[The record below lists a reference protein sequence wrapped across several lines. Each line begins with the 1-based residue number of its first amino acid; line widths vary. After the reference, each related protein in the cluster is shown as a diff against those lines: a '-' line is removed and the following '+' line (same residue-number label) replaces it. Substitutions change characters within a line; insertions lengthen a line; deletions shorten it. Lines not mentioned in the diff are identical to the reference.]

1 MTPPLDKSRPVAVS
15 FDDVYV
21 VFGDDGDGTALQMAQ
36 DGVGR
41 DDVMDASSANV
52 ALSGVSFDVYEGE
65 FFCVMG
71 LSGCGKSTL
80 VRCVNR
86 LVNPSSGTVTVNGSD
101 ITGMSKGEL
110 KEARRTQFAMV
121 FQGYGLMP
129 HRTVLENVA
138 WGLRLNQVPKE
149 DRQDRAAEVLRNVG
163 LAQWADSYPSG
174 LSGGMKQRVG
184 IARAMAMD
192 TPILLMDE
200 PFSEID
206 PILRRT
212 LQKEIKDLHQ
222 TVNKTIIF
230 ITHKTNE
237 ALMLA
242 DRMAVM
248 RDGKVVQVDEPH
260 YLAMHPAD
268 DYVREFILEVRE
280 EDILTAELLMNRRI
294 FSVQED
300 VMASAVR
307 DLMEQ
312 RGVEHALVVNEV
324 GVYAGTATVASVDA
338 ALATMD
344 VPITDTA
351 LMLEPVVRPAMDMA
365 TLLRR
370 AVMAHASLP
379 VVGPTGVLA
388 GEITLESLS
397 EASRR
402 SED

>member
-1 MTPPLDKSRPVAVS
+1 MTLTPNTDRPVAVS

-21 VFGDDGDGTALQMAQ
+21 TFGDDGDGTALQHSK
-36 DGVGR
+36 DGQSRGEI
-41 DDVMDASSANV
+41 MDSLGV
-52 ALSGVSFDVYEGE
+52 TIALAGVSFDVYEGE

-71 LSGCGKSTL
+71 LSGSGKSTL

-86 LVNPSSGTVTVNGSD
+86 LVNPSHGKITVNGSE
-101 ITGMSKGEL
+101 ITAMTKDEL

-138 WGLRLNQVPKE
+138 WGLRLNKVPKE
-149 DRQDRAAEVLRNVG
+149 DRQDKAAEVLRNVG
-163 LAQWADSYPSG
+163 LEQWSGAYPSG

-230 ITHKTNE
+230 ITHNTNE

-248 RDGKVVQVDEPH
+248 RDGKVVQIDEPH

-268 DYVREFILEVRE
+268 DYVRDFILEVRE
-280 EDILTAELLMNRRI
+280 EDILTAELIMNRRI
-294 FSVQED
+294 FTVRED
-300 VMASAVR
+300 VLASTALELMAA
-307 DLMEQ
+307 
-312 RGVEHALVVNEV
+312 RGTDHALVVNEV
-324 GVYAGTATVASVDA
+324 GVYVGTATVASVEA
-338 ALATMD
+338 ALNNMD
-344 VPITDTA
+344 VPVTDTA
-351 LMLEPVVRPAMDMA
+351 LLLDPVVRPAMDMA

-370 AVMAHASLP
+370 AVLAHASLP
-379 VVGPTGVLA
+379 VVGPTGVVG
-388 GEITLESLS
+388 GEITLEALA
-397 EASRR
+397 EAS
-402 SED
+402 SGDKD

>member
-1 MTPPLDKSRPVAVS
+1 MTLTPNNSRRVAVS

-21 VFGDDGDGTALQMAQ
+21 IFGDDSDGTALQHSK
-36 DGVGR
+36 DGSSR
-41 DDVMDASSANV
+41 DEIMDSLGV
-52 ALSGVSFDVYEGE
+52 TIALAGVSFDVYEGE

-71 LSGCGKSTL
+71 LSGSGKSTL

-86 LVNPSSGTVTVNGSD
+86 LVNTSHGSITVNGSE
-101 ITGMSKGEL
+101 ITAMSKDEL

-138 WGLRLNQVPKE
+138 WGLRLNKVPKE
-149 DRQDRAAEVLRNVG
+149 DRQEKAAEVLRNVG
-163 LAQWADSYPSG
+163 LEQWAGSYPSG

-206 PILRRT
+206 PIRRRT
-212 LQKEIKDLHQ
+212 LQRELKDLHQ

-230 ITHKTNE
+230 ITHNTNE

-248 RDGKVVQVDEPH
+248 RDGKVVQIDEPH
-260 YLAMHPAD
+260 HLAMHPAD
-268 DYVREFILEVRE
+268 DYVRDFILEVRE
-280 EDILTAELLMNRRI
+280 EDILTAEAIMNRRI
-294 FSVQED
+294 FTVRED
-300 VMASAVR
+300 VMASTAME
-307 DLMEQ
+307 LMEA
-312 RGVEHALVVNEV
+312 RGTDHALVVNEV
-324 GVYAGTATVASVDA
+324 GVYVGTATNTSIEA
-338 ALATMD
+338 ALTTRD
-344 VPITDTA
+344 VQVTDTA
-351 LMLEPVVRPAMDMA
+351 LLLDPVVRPAMDMA

-370 AVMAHASLP
+370 AVLAHASLP
-379 VVGPTGVLA
+379 VVGPTGVVG
-388 GEITLESLS
+388 GEITLERLAEVSGGD
-397 EASRR
+397 R
-402 SED
+402 

>member
-1 MTPPLDKSRPVAVS
+1 MTLTPNTDRPVAVS

-21 VFGDDGDGTALQMAQ
+21 TFGDDGDGTALQHSK
-36 DGVGR
+36 DGQSR
-41 DDVMDASSANV
+41 SEIMDSLGV
-52 ALSGVSFDVYEGE
+52 TIALAGVSFDVYEGE

-71 LSGCGKSTL
+71 LSGSGKSTL

-86 LVNPSSGTVTVNGSD
+86 LVNPSHGKITVNGSE
-101 ITGMSKGEL
+101 ITAMTKDEL

-138 WGLRLNQVPKE
+138 WGLRLNKVPKE
-149 DRQDRAAEVLRNVG
+149 DRQDKAAEVLRNVG
-163 LAQWADSYPSG
+163 LEQWSGAYPSG

-230 ITHKTNE
+230 ITHNTNE

-248 RDGKVVQVDEPH
+248 RDGKVVQIDEPH

-268 DYVREFILEVRE
+268 DYVRDFILEVRE
-280 EDILTAELLMNRRI
+280 EDILTAELIMNRRI
-294 FSVQED
+294 FTVRED
-300 VMASAVR
+300 VMASTALE
-307 DLMEQ
+307 LMAA
-312 RGVEHALVVNEV
+312 RGTDHALVVNEV
-324 GVYAGTATVASVDA
+324 GVYVGTATVASVEA
-338 ALATMD
+338 ALNNMD
-344 VPITDTA
+344 VPVTDTA
-351 LMLEPVVRPAMDMA
+351 LLLDPVVRPAMDMA

-370 AVMAHASLP
+370 AVLAHASLP
-379 VVGPTGVLA
+379 VVGPTGVVG
-388 GEITLESLS
+388 GEITLEALA
-397 EASRR
+397 EAS
-402 SED
+402 SGDKD

>member
-1 MTPPLDKSRPVAVS
+1 MRPSLNTNRPVAVS

-21 VFGDDGDGTALQMAQ
+21 VFGDDKDGTALQLAR
-36 DGVGR
+36 DGASHEE
-41 DDVMDASSANV
+41 VMDSKSANV

-71 LSGCGKSTL
+71 LSGSGKSTL

-86 LVNPSSGTVTVNGSD
+86 LVNPSSGTVMVNGAD
-101 ITGMSKGEL
+101 ITAMSKGEL

-138 WGLRLNQVPKE
+138 WGLKLNQVPKDE
-149 DRQDRAAEVLRNVG
+149 RRERAAEVLRNVG
-163 LAQWADSYPSG
+163 LAQWADYYPSG

-206 PILRRT
+206 PILRRA

-222 TVNKTIIF
+222 TVNKTVIF
-230 ITHKTNE
+230 ITHNTNE

-248 RDGKVVQVDEPH
+248 RDGKVVQIDEPH
-260 YLAMHPAD
+260 YLAMHPVD

-280 EDILTAELLMNRRI
+280 EDIVTAELIMNRRI
-294 FSVQED
+294 FSVRVD
-300 VMASAVR
+300 VMASLVSE
-307 DLMEQ
+307 LMEQ
-312 RGVEHALVVNEV
+312 RGVEHVLVVNDV
-324 GVYAGTATVASVDA
+324 GVYVGTATMASINA
-338 ALATMD
+338 ALESRD
-344 VPITDTA
+344 VPVTDTA

-365 TLLRR
+365 TMLRR
-370 AVMAHASLP
+370 AVLAHASLP

-388 GEITLESLS
+388 GEIGLEILL
-397 EASRR
+397 EASTR

>member
-1 MTPPLDKSRPVAVS
+1 MRPSLNTNRPVAVS

-21 VFGDDGDGTALQMAQ
+21 VFGDDKDGTALQMAR
-36 DGVGR
+36 DGASH
-41 DDVMDASSANV
+41 DEVMESTTANA

-86 LVNPSSGTVTVNGSD
+86 LVNPSSGTVMVNGTD
-101 ITGMSKGEL
+101 ITAMSQGEL

-138 WGLRLNQVPKE
+138 WGLKLNQVPKDE
-149 DRQDRAAEVLRNVG
+149 RRERAADVLSNVG

-212 LQKEIKDLHQ
+212 LQKEIRDLHQ
-222 TVNKTIIF
+222 SFNKTVIF
-230 ITHKTNE
+230 ITHNTNE

-248 RDGKVVQVDEPH
+248 RDGKVVQIDEPH
-260 YLAMHPAD
+260 YLAMHPVD

-280 EDILTAELLMNRRI
+280 EDIVTAELIMNRRI
-294 FSVQED
+294 FSVRVD
-300 VMASAVR
+300 VMASLVSE
-307 DLMEQ
+307 LMEQ
-312 RGVEHALVVNEV
+312 RGVEHVLVVNEV
-324 GVYAGTATVASVDA
+324 GVYVGTATMASINA
-338 ALATMD
+338 ALESRD
-344 VPITDTA
+344 VPVTDTA

-365 TLLRR
+365 TMLRR
-370 AVMAHASLP
+370 AVLAHASLP

-388 GEITLESLS
+388 GEIGLETLL
-397 EASRR
+397 EASTR

>member
-1 MTPPLDKSRPVAVS
+1 MRPLLNTNRPVAVS

-21 VFGDDGDGTALQMAQ
+21 VFGDDKDGTALQMAR
-36 DGVGR
+36 DGASH
-41 DDVMDASSANV
+41 DEVMESTSANA

-86 LVNPSSGTVTVNGSD
+86 LVNPSSGTVMVNGTD
-101 ITGMSKGEL
+101 ITAMSQGEL
-110 KEARRTQFAMV
+110 KEARRSQFAMV

-138 WGLRLNQVPKE
+138 WGLKLNQVPKDE
-149 DRQDRAAEVLRNVG
+149 RRERAADVLSNVG

-212 LQKEIKDLHQ
+212 LQKEIRDLHQ
-222 TVNKTIIF
+222 SFNKTVIF
-230 ITHKTNE
+230 ITHNTNE

-248 RDGKVVQVDEPH
+248 RDGKVVQIDEPH
-260 YLAMHPAD
+260 YLAMHPVD

-280 EDILTAELLMNRRI
+280 EDIVTAELIMNRRI
-294 FSVQED
+294 FSVRED
-300 VMASAVR
+300 VMASLVSE
-307 DLMEQ
+307 LMEQ
-312 RGVEHALVVNEV
+312 RGVEHVLVVNDV
-324 GVYAGTATVASVDA
+324 GVYVGTATMASINA
-338 ALATMD
+338 ALESRD
-344 VPITDTA
+344 VPVTDTA

-365 TLLRR
+365 TMLRR
-370 AVMAHASLP
+370 AVLAHASLP

-388 GEITLESLS
+388 GEIGLETLL
-397 EASRR
+397 EASTR

>member
-1 MTPPLDKSRPVAVS
+1 MRPSLNTNRPVAVS

-21 VFGDDGDGTALQMAQ
+21 VFGDDKDGTALQMAR
-36 DGVGR
+36 DGASH
-41 DDVMDASSANV
+41 DEVMESTTANA

-86 LVNPSSGTVTVNGSD
+86 LVNPSSGTVMVNGTD
-101 ITGMSKGEL
+101 ITAMSQGEL

-138 WGLRLNQVPKE
+138 WGLKLNQVPKDE
-149 DRQDRAAEVLRNVG
+149 RRERAADVLSNVG

-212 LQKEIKDLHQ
+212 LQKEIRDLHQ
-222 TVNKTIIF
+222 SFNKTVIF
-230 ITHKTNE
+230 ITHNTNE

-248 RDGKVVQVDEPH
+248 RDGKVVQIDEPH
-260 YLAMHPAD
+260 YLAMHPVD

-280 EDILTAELLMNRRI
+280 EDIVTAELIMNRRI
-294 FSVQED
+294 FSVRVD
-300 VMASAVR
+300 VMASLVSE
-307 DLMEQ
+307 LMEQ
-312 RGVEHALVVNEV
+312 RGVEHVLVVNEV
-324 GVYAGTATVASVDA
+324 GVYVGTATMASINA
-338 ALATMD
+338 ALESRD
-344 VPITDTA
+344 VPVTDTA

-365 TLLRR
+365 TMLRR
-370 AVMAHASLP
+370 AVLAHASLP

-388 GEITLESLS
+388 GEIGLETLL
-397 EASRR
+397 EASTR
-402 SED
+402 SDD

>member
-1 MTPPLDKSRPVAVS
+1 MTLTPNNGRRVAVS

-21 VFGDDGDGTALQMAQ
+21 IFGDDSDGTALQHSK
-36 DGVGR
+36 DGLSR
-41 DDVMDASSANV
+41 DEIMDSLGV
-52 ALSGVSFDVYEGE
+52 TIALAGVSFDVYEGE

-71 LSGCGKSTL
+71 LSGSGKSTL

-86 LVNPSSGTVTVNGSD
+86 LVNTSHGSITVNGSE
-101 ITGMSKGEL
+101 ITAMSKDEL

-138 WGLRLNQVPKE
+138 WGLRLNKVPKE
-149 DRQDRAAEVLRNVG
+149 DRQEKAAEVLRNVG
-163 LAQWADSYPSG
+163 LEQWAGSYPSG

-206 PILRRT
+206 PIRRRT
-212 LQKEIKDLHQ
+212 LQRELKDLHQ

-230 ITHKTNE
+230 ITHNTNE

-248 RDGKVVQVDEPH
+248 RDGKVVQIDEPH
-260 YLAMHPAD
+260 HLAMHPAD
-268 DYVREFILEVRE
+268 DYVRDFILEVRE
-280 EDILTAELLMNRRI
+280 EDILTAEAIMNRRI
-294 FSVQED
+294 FTVRED
-300 VMASAVR
+300 VMASTAME
-307 DLMEQ
+307 LMEA
-312 RGVEHALVVNEV
+312 RGTDHALVVNEV
-324 GVYAGTATVASVDA
+324 GVYVGTATNTSIEA
-338 ALATMD
+338 ALTTRD
-344 VPITDTA
+344 VQVTDTA
-351 LMLEPVVRPAMDMA
+351 LLLDPVVRPAMDMA

-370 AVMAHASLP
+370 AVLAHASLP
-379 VVGPTGVLA
+379 VVGPTGVVG
-388 GEITLESLS
+388 GEITLERLAEVSGGD
-397 EASRR
+397 R
-402 SED
+402 

>member
-1 MTPPLDKSRPVAVS
+1 MTLTPNNGRRVAVS

-21 VFGDDGDGTALQMAQ
+21 IFGDDSDGTALQHSK
-36 DGVGR
+36 DGSSR
-41 DDVMDASSANV
+41 DEIMDSLGV
-52 ALSGVSFDVYEGE
+52 TIALAGVSFDVYEGE

-71 LSGCGKSTL
+71 LSGSGKSTL

-86 LVNPSSGTVTVNGSD
+86 LVNTSHGSITVNGSE
-101 ITGMSKGEL
+101 ITAMSKDEL

-138 WGLRLNQVPKE
+138 WGLRLNKVPKE
-149 DRQDRAAEVLRNVG
+149 DRQEKAAEVLRNVG
-163 LAQWADSYPSG
+163 LEQWAGSYPSG

-206 PILRRT
+206 PIRRRT
-212 LQKEIKDLHQ
+212 LQRELKDLHQ

-230 ITHKTNE
+230 ITHNTNE

-248 RDGKVVQVDEPH
+248 RDGKVVQIDEPH
-260 YLAMHPAD
+260 HLAMHPAD
-268 DYVREFILEVRE
+268 DYVRDFILEVRE
-280 EDILTAELLMNRRI
+280 EDILTAEAIMNRRI
-294 FSVQED
+294 FTVRED
-300 VMASAVR
+300 VMASTAME
-307 DLMEQ
+307 LMEA
-312 RGVEHALVVNEV
+312 RGTDHALVVNEV
-324 GVYAGTATVASVDA
+324 GVYVGTATNTSIEA
-338 ALATMD
+338 ALTTRD
-344 VPITDTA
+344 VQVTDTA
-351 LMLEPVVRPAMDMA
+351 LLLDPVVRPAMDMA

-370 AVMAHASLP
+370 AVLAHASLP
-379 VVGPTGVLA
+379 VVGPTGVVG
-388 GEITLESLS
+388 GEITLERLAEVSGGD
-397 EASRR
+397 R
-402 SED
+402 

>member
-1 MTPPLDKSRPVAVS
+1 MRPSLNTNRPVAVS

-21 VFGDDGDGTALQMAQ
+21 VFGDDKDGTALQMAR
-36 DGVGR
+36 DGASH
-41 DDVMDASSANV
+41 DEVMESTSANA

-86 LVNPSSGTVTVNGSD
+86 LVNPSSGTVMVNGTD
-101 ITGMSKGEL
+101 ITAMSQGEL

-138 WGLRLNQVPKE
+138 WGLKLNQVPKDE
-149 DRQDRAAEVLRNVG
+149 RRERAADVLSNVG

-212 LQKEIKDLHQ
+212 LQKEIRDLHQ
-222 TVNKTIIF
+222 SFNKTVIF
-230 ITHKTNE
+230 ITHNTNE

-248 RDGKVVQVDEPH
+248 RDGKVVQIDEPH
-260 YLAMHPAD
+260 YLAMHPVD

-280 EDILTAELLMNRRI
+280 EDIVTAELIMNRRI
-294 FSVQED
+294 FSVRVD
-300 VMASAVR
+300 VMASLVSE
-307 DLMEQ
+307 LMEQ
-312 RGVEHALVVNEV
+312 RGVEHVLVVNEV
-324 GVYAGTATVASVDA
+324 GVYVGTATMASINA
-338 ALATMD
+338 ALESRD
-344 VPITDTA
+344 VPVTDTA

-365 TLLRR
+365 TMLRR
-370 AVMAHASLP
+370 AVLAHASLP

-388 GEITLESLS
+388 GEIGLETLL
-397 EASRR
+397 EASTR

>member
-1 MTPPLDKSRPVAVS
+1 MTLTPNNGRRVAVS

-21 VFGDDGDGTALQMAQ
+21 IFGDDGNGTALQHSK
-36 DGVGR
+36 DGLSR
-41 DDVMDASSANV
+41 DEIMDSLGV
-52 ALSGVSFDVYEGE
+52 TIALAGVSFDVYEGE

-71 LSGCGKSTL
+71 LSGSGKSTL

-86 LVNPSSGTVTVNGSD
+86 LVNPSHGSITVNGSE
-101 ITGMSKGEL
+101 ITAMTKDEL

-138 WGLRLNQVPKE
+138 WGLRLNKVPKE
-149 DRQDRAAEVLRNVG
+149 DRQEKAAEVLRNVG
-163 LAQWADSYPSG
+163 LEQWAGSYPSG

-206 PILRRT
+206 PIRRRT
-212 LQKEIKDLHQ
+212 LQKELKDLHQ

-230 ITHKTNE
+230 ITHNTNE

-248 RDGKVVQVDEPH
+248 RDGKVVQIDEPH
-260 YLAMHPAD
+260 HLAMHPAD
-268 DYVREFILEVRE
+268 DYVRDFILEVRE
-280 EDILTAELLMNRRI
+280 EDILTAEAIMNRRI
-294 FSVQED
+294 FTVRED
-300 VMASAVR
+300 VMASSVME
-307 DLMEQ
+307 LMEA
-312 RGVEHALVVNEV
+312 RDTDHALVVNEV
-324 GVYAGTATVASVDA
+324 GVYVGTATTASIEA
-338 ALATMD
+338 ALTTMD
-344 VPITDTA
+344 VQVTDTA
-351 LMLEPVVRPAMDMA
+351 LLLDPVVRPAMDMA

-370 AVMAHASLP
+370 AVLAHASLP
-379 VVGPTGVLA
+379 VVGPTGVLG
-388 GEITLESLS
+388 GEITLERLAEVSGGD
-397 EASRR
+397 RT
-402 SED
+402 

>member
-1 MTPPLDKSRPVAVS
+1 MTLTPNTDRPVAVS

-21 VFGDDGDGTALQMAQ
+21 IFGDDGDGAALQHSK
-36 DGVGR
+36 DGQSRGEI
-41 DDVMDASSANV
+41 MDSLGV
-52 ALSGVSFDVYEGE
+52 TIALAGVSFDVYEGE

-71 LSGCGKSTL
+71 LSGSGKSTL

-86 LVNPSSGTVTVNGSD
+86 LVNPSHGKITVNGAE
-101 ITGMSKGEL
+101 ITSMTKDEL

-138 WGLRLNQVPKE
+138 WGLRLNKVPKE
-149 DRQDRAAEVLRNVG
+149 DRQDKAAEVLRNVG
-163 LAQWADSYPSG
+163 LEQWSGAYPSG

-212 LQKEIKDLHQ
+212 LQREIKDLHQ
-222 TVNKTIIF
+222 SVNKTIIF
-230 ITHKTNE
+230 ITHNTNE
-237 ALMLA
+237 ALLLA

-248 RDGKVVQVDEPH
+248 RDGKVVQIDEPH

-268 DYVREFILEVRE
+268 DYVRDFILEVRE
-280 EDILTAELLMNRRI
+280 EDILTAELIMNRRI
-294 FSVQED
+294 FTVRED
-300 VMASAVR
+300 VMASTALE
-307 DLMEQ
+307 LMDA
-312 RGVEHALVVNEV
+312 RGTDHALVVNEV
-324 GVYAGTATVASVDA
+324 GVYVGTATTASVEA
-338 ALATMD
+338 ALTNMD
-344 VPITDTA
+344 VPVTDTA
-351 LMLEPVVRPAMDMA
+351 LLLDPVVRPAMDMA

-370 AVMAHASLP
+370 AVLAHASLP
-379 VVGPTGVLA
+379 VVGPTGVVG
-388 GEITLESLS
+388 GEITLEALA
-397 EASRR
+397 EASSGDR
-402 SED
+402 

>member
-1 MTPPLDKSRPVAVS
+1 MTLTPNTDRPVAVS

-21 VFGDDGDGTALQMAQ
+21 TFGDDGDGTALQHSK
-36 DGVGR
+36 DGQSR
-41 DDVMDASSANV
+41 SEIMDSLGV
-52 ALSGVSFDVYEGE
+52 TIALAGVSFDVYEGE

-71 LSGCGKSTL
+71 LSGSGKSTL

-86 LVNPSSGTVTVNGSD
+86 LVNPSHGKITVNGSE
-101 ITGMSKGEL
+101 ITAMTKDEL

-138 WGLRLNQVPKE
+138 WGLRLNKVPKE
-149 DRQDRAAEVLRNVG
+149 DRQEKAAEVLRNVG
-163 LAQWADSYPSG
+163 LEQWSGAYPSG

-230 ITHKTNE
+230 ITHNTNE

-248 RDGKVVQVDEPH
+248 RDGKVVQIDEPH

-268 DYVREFILEVRE
+268 DYVRDFILEVRE
-280 EDILTAELLMNRRI
+280 EDILTAELIMNRRI
-294 FSVQED
+294 FTVRED
-300 VMASAVR
+300 VMASTALE
-307 DLMEQ
+307 LMAA
-312 RGVEHALVVNEV
+312 RGTDHALVVNEV
-324 GVYAGTATVASVDA
+324 GVYVGTATVASVEA
-338 ALATMD
+338 ALNNMD
-344 VPITDTA
+344 VPVTDTA
-351 LMLEPVVRPAMDMA
+351 LLLDPVVRPAMDMA

-370 AVMAHASLP
+370 AVLAHASLP
-379 VVGPTGVLA
+379 VVGPTGVVG
-388 GEITLESLS
+388 GEITLEALA
-397 EASRR
+397 EAS
-402 SED
+402 SGDKD